1 MQKDIK
7 ILLYTQANVEYDIS
21 YITEI
26 PMSLNL
32 LIADVRQ
39 PDKRNSTFSKTIN
52 LPGTKEINKFFELI
66 WRTNIKLQTLDPNL
80 KCAVYYYINGVEQIK
95 GDLQLLRINVN
106 DETSE
111 VIYECSIVGRLGNL
125 FLAFGDSLLTD
136 LDFSEYDH
144 ALTKA
149 NVTDSW
155 ATQIQVS
162 GSPVPFAYGSGYVY
176 DLRDYG
182 LNNGDVSNLHVK
194 HLRPALYKK
203 TILDKCFALAGYT
216 YTSSYFNSAYYKR
229 LIIPADKSDTF
240 QVSNTYKNNAQFYAG
255 RAGSDS
261 SSSVN
266 LSVQMSGEY
275 SYVGSVLNQMIFND
289 DTTSPYN
296 DAGGNYNN
304 GTGEITFTNANTFDL
319 TAIVNFEL
327 DYNYPSPTPELYSIN
342 YTFTYVLYIEKFISG
357 VWVVVATSTKF
368 KPFTTKVAG
377 SPPVQNIKT
386 DIYNLSVTLP
396 NNTVNVGDK
405 FRVRY
410 KLQQSTVEF
419 YDAGTL
425 LSFYSTALVTINN
438 KIGSTF
444 YSNLSSLNIQEGL
457 PVSCNNIL
465 PTNTKIIDWFMNEVY
480 LGNLY
485 MEEDKTTDKNIIIE
499 DRDNFYTGELDWTNK
514 RDISKKRI
522 VTPMGELDW
531 KRYDFTYKKDVDVCN
546 SKYFDEFGEVYG
558 TGVYEIQNDFIKA
571 KQKKELIYSATPIEG
586 NYTNGLVIP
595 KLYKIENSVVKPFK
609 SNIRFLYYGGV
620 INLSYGSWTLKSALS
635 GDTTYTTFPFSGDV
649 DNPYNPTISI
659 NWDTPKKIYYNYQ
672 LATYTDNN
680 LKNRYYDRF
689 INQITDKNSK
699 IELRHYVLNAYDI
712 KRFSFRKVIFDTDA
726 YFIVNAIKDYD
737 VLKGDTQS
745 TPVELLKLTDYDAY
759 TPSIVLNPPPSGTSG
774 SLRLIGEST
783 TTGENNNNFGTT
795 SRISG
800 GSGNYIE
807 AGATGVELTNC
818 TNVTVN
824 SDVTGF
830 IGIGLSDVTITSD
843 NSETFN
849 ALDKIIIESGTDG
862 RLLLKNAIVN
872 TTVTVPYSQLYY
884 KATIIDELVT
894 QTTKILINNGSYDL
908 TDENCADP
916 DLAFWAVAGTGEFD
930 LYIISN
936 NNNQFGGSLKFSYLL
951 G

>member
-66 WRTNIKLQTLDPNL
+66 WRTNINLQTFDPNL

-194 HLRPALYKK
+194 HLRPAIYKK

-229 LIIPADKSDTF
+229 LIIPPTTSALQIASAS
-240 QVSNTYKNNAQFYAG
+240 VGNYQFYANKTANQFIVTSFAYYG
-255 RAGSDS
+255 FPNLWRSNFYLNVS
-261 SSSVN
+261 STSTYDV
-266 LSVQMSGEY
+266 
-275 SYVGSVLNQMIFND
+275 IFAD
-289 DTTSPYN
+289 DFTPPFN
-296 DAGGNYNN
+296 DAGLQFNTVNGYFTVGVTNTYTLTTQLLFDLSITPPAGTVTGAVGGVSKMSCALLKFSGGVWIVVSTTNVVIPSTSPTAPPFNYNN
-304 GTGEITFTNANTFDL
+304 FQGNVSFPNVTLNATEI
-319 TAIVNFEL
+319 
-327 DYNYPSPTPELYSIN
+327 Y
-342 YTFTYVLYIEKFISG
+342 
-357 VWVVVATSTKF
+357 
-368 KPFTTKVAG
+368 KVAIA
-377 SPPVQNIKT
+377 PF
-386 DIYNLSVTLP
+386 NL
-396 NNTVNVGDK
+396 DMA
-405 FRVRY
+405 
-410 KLQQSTVEF
+410 F
-419 YDAGTL
+419 YDSFSVAITTGTA
-425 LSFYSTALVTINN
+425 SVSVKVKPTSVFYC
-438 KIGSTF
+438 
-444 YSNLSSLNIQEGL
+444 NLSSLDLVEGL
-457 PVSCNNIL
+457 TVEMNQTIEPNL
-465 PTNTKIIDWFMNEVY
+465 KIIDWFMNEVY

-558 TGVYEIQNDFIKA
+558 TGFYEIQNDFIKA

-783 TTGENNNNFGTT
+783 TTGENNTNNGTT

-807 AGATGVELTNC
+807 SGATGVELTNC

-824 SDVTGF
+824 SDVVGF
-830 IGIGLSDVTITSD
+830 IGFGLSNVTITSD